1 MISPSARAKVSA
13 PGAPRRLMLAH
24 DIPLD
29 LIVTLD
35 RTIACPRHHE
45 RPTGIL
51 WCALLEEKI
60 AEIPVLARLARAG
73 RR

>member
-1 MISPSARAKVSA
+1 MLTLTIA
-13 PGAPRRLMLAH
+13 MLAH

-29 LIVTLD
+29 LIATPGD
-35 RTIACPRHHE
+35 TITCPLPHT

-51 WCALLEEKI
+51 WSALPEETM
-60 AEIPVLARLARAG
+60 ADIPVLARLARAG

>member
-1 MISPSARAKVSA
+1 
-13 PGAPRRLMLAH
+13 MLAH

-29 LIVTLD
+29 LIVTPED
-35 RTIACPRHHE
+35 TIACPRRHK

-51 WCALLEEKI
+51 WSALPEEKI
-60 AEIPVLARLARAG
+60 AEIPVLARLVRAG